1 MNVKNPKS
9 EIRNPKQIQN
19 RNFKCSK
26 LACRTGFEHFFFGF
40 PICFGFRISDFGFL
54 LFIVLCAA
62 ATNAPDQIPP
72 LRAPRG
78 ELPPGFWEEHGL
90 LVVIGSVLALT
101 LLGVVAWF
109 FTRPKPVVPPA
120 PETVARQALE
130 PLSRQPEDGAV
141 LSHVSQVLRQYLVA
155 VFGLPPEEMTCT
167 EFCRALRG
175 HEAVGPELSAAIAEF
190 LVRNDERKFA
200 PAPPSPAMSA
210 VAQALRFV
218 EAAQRRLVQLRLAA
232 SRVPPT
238 VAPPEQP

>member
-1 MNVKNPKS
+1 VV
-9 EIRNPKQIQN
+9 
-19 RNFKCSK
+19 
-26 LACRTGFEHFFFGF
+26 LL
-40 PICFGFRISDFGFL
+40 L
-54 LFIVLCAA
+54 LFVIAAFFRGYRVLA
-62 ATNAPDQIPP
+62 ATNGPDQIPP

-130 PLSRQPEDGAV
+130 PLSHQPEDGAV
-141 LSHVSQVLRQYLVA
+141 LSRVSQVLRQYLVA

-200 PAPPSPAMSA
+200 PAPPPPAMSA
-210 VAQALRFV
+210 VEQALRFV
-218 EAAQRRLVQLRLAA
+218 EAAQRRLVRLRLAA
-232 SRVPPT
+232 SRVPP
-238 VAPPEQP
+238 VVRKGGD